1 MISEIRPDP
10 EQLLAEAQT
19 GSPESLG
26 RLLQIYENYLRVLAS
41 TQLDEKLRARFS
53 ASDVVQDTFCD
64 AHRDFAKFRGT
75 TEPELL
81 AWLRQILV
89 NNLSHLVE
97 KHVLAEK
104 RNIRREVS
112 AGRIG
117 AAIGRSSARLES
129 MLVDRAPSPS
139 ADARRREYSVIL
151 ADQLGALPADYREVL
166 VLRHLEGLSFEEV
179 AQRMGR
185 TSGAVRMLWL
195 RALGKLKEML
205 REKGLS

>member
-1 MISEIRPDP
+1 MLTEVHPDP
-10 EQLLAEAQT
+10 DQLLAEARG

-26 RLLQIYENYLRVLAS
+26 RLLQLYENYLRILAS
-41 TQLDEKLRARFS
+41 TQLDGKLRARFS

-64 AHRDFAKFRGT
+64 AHRDFAKFRGSS
-75 TEPELL
+75 ERELL

-97 KHVLAEK
+97 QHVLAEK
-104 RNIRREVS
+104 RNVRREVS
-112 AGRIG
+112 AGQIG
-117 AAIGRSSARLES
+117 AAIGRSSARLEA

-151 ADQLGALPADYREVL
+151 ADQLGALPGDYREVL
-166 VLRHLEGLSFEEV
+166 VLRHLEGLSFDEV

-195 RALGKLKEML
+195 RALGKLKEL
-205 REKGLS
+205 LHEKGLA